1 MKEVMAIIRQNKIN
15 QTKDAM
21 IEAGFSAATAVRALG
36 RGKRPVEPELLE
48 AINKNPRDSAE
59 VLPTLAQGGRLYPKR
74 IIVMIVPDDRV
85 SDLVSA
91 IIKANQ
97 TGSPGDGKI
106 FVSPVVDTI
115 RVRTGE
121 EGEAAIDEMNGS
133 GGKS

>member
-1 MKEVMAIIRQNKIN
+1 M
-15 QTKDAM
+15 
-21 IEAGFSAATAVRALG
+21 
-36 RGKRPVEPELLE
+36 
-48 AINKNPRDSAE
+48 
-59 VLPTLAQGGRLYPKR
+59 
-74 IIVMIVPDDRV
+74 MIVPDDRV

>member
-15 QTKDAM
+15 QTKAAL
-21 IEAGFSAATAVRALG
+21 IEAGYSAATAVRAVG

-48 AINKNPRDSAE
+48 AINQNPRDSADI
-59 VLPTLAQGGRLYPKR
+59 LPTLARGGRLYPKR
-74 IIVMIVPDDRV
+74 IITMIVPDDRV

-91 IIKANQ
+91 IIKVNQ
-97 TGSPGDGKI
+97 TESPGDGKI

-121 EGEAAIDEMNGS
+121 TGEEAIDEMSGS
-133 GGKS
+133 GGNV

>member
-74 IIVMIVPDDRV
+74 IVMMIVPDDRV

>member
-15 QTKDAM
+15 QTKNAM
-21 IEAGFSAATAVRALG
+21 IEAGFPAATAVRALG
-36 RGKRPVEPELLE
+36 RGRRPVEPELLE
-48 AINKNPRDSAE
+48 AINRNPRDSAE

-74 IIVMIVPDDRV
+74 LVLMIVPDNRV

-91 IIKANQ
+91 LIKANQ

-106 FVSPVVDTI
+106 FVSPVFDTI

-121 EGEAAIDEMNGS
+121 QGQDAIDEMNGS

>member
-74 IIVMIVPDDRV
+74 IVVMIVPDDRV
-85 SDLVSA
+85 TDLVSA